1 MSVPATESRLDRYD
15 LLLLLLVSAGLFG
28 CGIVFGG
35 ELLWSEA
42 IVPQTARTLRQS
54 ERWLI
59 PERAGGPWLEGAPLA
74 QWITVLLW
82 SLIGGSERAWTARLP
97 SLFAACGTVLLTA
110 SLAAR
115 WFGRSIGLLSG
126 LVLATCSQVA
136 GQAWRADESSLLTC
150 LVTAALTLFARAEL
164 PGRPK
169 DLPGRGTWPEWL
181 GARPLRTLAFFV
193 MLGATNLTGPLWLG
207 PLCALVPIGAYL
219 LWNWD
224 AQRWA
229 RIAWLW
235 GWLLAGAIALAW
247 PLAVAM
253 RIPDAWQFWEFDWQ
267 VRWSGE
273 ENGTGSLLVKPF
285 WFYLACLPWV
295 LAPWS
300 LFIPAGVWMTRH
312 EALAER
318 YSPQRFVWCWGM
330 SWPLLAS
337 VAPGKSLAY
346 LLPSLPAWSILM
358 SFGLLWLRDR
368 IVEWPDQARRPWPLM
383 VVVVLP
389 LTCWLW
395 LARSAVGGWRG
406 APLWLWLCPPM
417 AAWCVWNL
425 RQSNFQQTA
434 RAMFG
439 SLALLYVVG
448 FAESGWRRD
457 PRVRAD
463 ATLLRQIPQ
472 LLPTGAKVCVD
483 MSLGTARGSW
493 CELLLGDRSI
503 PLLNLTFLPSLE
515 LPARE
520 ALVLTDGRNRV
531 LLDQFG
537 ESALVQDSDPN
548 DANSLKLYR
557 VIRRES
563 AHAVA
568 NGVRVTPLQAKYPV
582 LGPYLD
588 AQTPMHAQ
596 SEREIRR

>member
-1 MSVPATESRLDRYD
+1 MSTPAAESRLDRRD
-15 LLLLLLVSAGLFG
+15 LSLLLLVSAGLFG
-28 CGIVFGG
+28 CGICFGR

-42 IVPQTARTLRQS
+42 IVPQTARSLVHS
-54 ERWLI
+54 KSWLI

-74 QWITVLLW
+74 QWIMAMLW
-82 SLIGGSERAWTARLP
+82 SLFGGEGQAWTARLP
-97 SLFAACGTVLLTA
+97 SLLAACGTVLLTA
-110 SLAAR
+110 SLATR
-115 WFGRSIGLLSG
+115 WFGRVIGLLSG
-126 LVLATCSQVA
+126 LLLATSSQFA

-150 LVTAALTLFARAEL
+150 LVTAALTLFAHAEL

-169 DLPGRGTWPEWL
+169 DVPWCGTWPEWL
-181 GARPLRTLAFFV
+181 GARPFRTLAFFV
-193 MLGATNLTGPLWLG
+193 LLGATNLTGPLCLG
-207 PLCALVPIGAYL
+207 PLCTLVPVAAYL

-224 AQRWA
+224 ARQWE

-235 GWLLAGAIALAW
+235 GWLLAGLIALAW

-253 RIPDAWQFWEFDWQ
+253 KIPEAWQFWEFDWR
-267 VRWSGE
+267 VRLSGE
-273 ENGTGSLLVKPF
+273 DAGTGSLLVKPF
-285 WFYLACLPWV
+285 WYYLACLPWG

-300 LFIPAGVWMTRH
+300 LVVPAGIWMTRH

-318 YSPQRFVWCWGM
+318 YSAQRFVWCWAM
-330 SWPLLAS
+330 TWPLLAS
-337 VAPGKSLAY
+337 LVPGKSIAY

-368 IVEWPDQARRPWPLM
+368 IVEWPDWARRPWPMM
-383 VVVVLP
+383 VVVVFP

-395 LARSAVGGWRG
+395 LARAAVGGWRG
-406 APLWLWLCPPM
+406 APLWLWLCPPI

-439 SLALLYVVG
+439 SLMLLYVVG

-457 PRVRAD
+457 PCIRAD
-463 ATLLRQIPQ
+463 AALLRRIPE
-472 LLPTGAKVCVD
+472 LLPTDAKVFVD

-493 CELLLGDRSI
+493 CDLLLQDRSI
-503 PLLNLTFLPSLE
+503 PLLNLTFLPSVE

-537 ESALVQDSDPN
+537 ESALVQDSDPT

-557 VIRRES
+557 VIGRE
-563 AHAVA
+563 AARTVA
-568 NGVRVTPLQAKYPV
+568 GRVRVTPLQAKYPV

-588 AQTPMHAQ
+588 ATRPMHAQ
-596 SEREIRR
+596 SDREIRR